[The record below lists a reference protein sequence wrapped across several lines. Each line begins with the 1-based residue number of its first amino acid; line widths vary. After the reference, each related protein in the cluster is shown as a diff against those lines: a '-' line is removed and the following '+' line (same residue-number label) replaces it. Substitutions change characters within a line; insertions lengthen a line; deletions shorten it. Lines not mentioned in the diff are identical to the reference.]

1 LKAATFILVIDGDS
15 FIKTSKC
22 YFEKRR
28 TQLDLRAFIEQ
39 LEKKGQLTKITKP
52 VSTEYELAGVINALG
67 EKPVYFENVKE
78 SSFPVVAG
86 LVSSK
91 ELIARSLG
99 IQKDKLLP
107 KLSDAIAH
115 PMPPQMV
122 EKAACQEIVETNVD
136 LTKLPIMHYTGKD
149 GGKYIASAVTIIKD
163 PQLGR
168 NMCFHRLMLIDK
180 NHFVARI
187 VEDRGTDTAL
197 RKAGGEL
204 DIAISIGNSTA
215 VLLSAATSL
224 PKGVDELGMA
234 NALEKTE
241 LVKCKTVDL
250 EVPADSEFVLEG
262 RIINEKTAEGP
273 FLDLTGVVDRVRQQ
287 PIVEIKCITHRK
299 KPIYQTIL
307 AGKNEH
313 KFLMGMPKEPTIYNE
328 VNKVCQCND
337 VYITPGGCSWLHA
350 VVQIKKQNADD
361 GKKAIA
367 AAFEGH
373 KSLKH
378 VVVVDEDINI
388 YDSNEVEWAIATR
401 FQADKNVV
409 VLSKQPGS
417 SLDPSGDLSEGKK
430 ATTAKAG
437 LDATIPLV
445 TTGKGF
451 KKEDYMKV
459 DLSKFT

>member
-1 LKAATFILVIDGDS
+1 LGFRS
-15 FIKTSKC
+15 FLET
-22 YFEKRR
+22 
-28 TQLDLRAFIEQ
+28 
-39 LEKKGQLTKITKP
+39 LEKNGELTRITKQ
-52 VSTEYELAGVINALG
+52 VSTEYELAGVISALG
-67 EKPVYFENVKE
+67 EKPVYFENIKE
-78 SSFPVVAG
+78 SVYPVVAG

-91 ELIARSLG
+91 DLIARSLG
-99 IQKDKLLP
+99 ISKSQLLP
-107 KLSDAIAH
+107 KLSNAIEH
-115 PMPPQMV
+115 PVPPQMV
-122 EKAACQEIVETNVD
+122 SHGECQEVVEPIVD
-136 LTKLPIMHYTGKD
+136 LTRLPIMHYTEKD

-168 NMCFHRLMLIDK
+168 NMCFHRLMLMGK
-180 NHFVARI
+180 NRFAARI

-197 RKAGGEL
+197 KKSGGEL
-204 DIAISIGNSTA
+204 DVAICIGNSTA

-250 EVPADSEFVLEG
+250 EVPVDCEFVLEG
-262 RIINEKTAEGP
+262 RITKEKTSEGP

-287 PIVEIKCITHRK
+287 PIIEIKCVTHRK
-299 KPIYQTIL
+299 NPIYQTIL

-328 VNKVCQCND
+328 VNKVCQCKD

-350 VVQIKKQNADD
+350 VVQIKKQGADD
-361 GKKAIA
+361 GRKAIL

-378 VVVVDEDINI
+378 VVVVDDDINI
-388 YDSNEVEWAIATR
+388 YDSDEVEWAIATR
-401 FQADKNVV
+401 FQADKNTVI
-409 VLSKQPGS
+409 LSNQPGS

-451 KKEDYMKV
+451 KKEEYVKV
-459 DLSKFT
+459 DLGRYLG